1 MRDSKENIR
10 RLGLITFMSYSC
22 MDKKT
27 SLHQIQLNL
36 YVDKFSSNRGKTF
49 FGGTGRMLWC
59 TALGTNLYL

>member
-1 MRDSKENIR
+1 
-10 RLGLITFMSYSC
+10 MSYSC

-27 SLHQIQLNL
+27 SLHQIQLKP

-59 TALGTNLYL
+59 TALLGTNLFL